1 MLPENPS
8 SSAAP
13 ENLLKRLAE
22 PLNPGDM
29 GVLMAGAGVGKTACL
44 TLIALDHLFHGAQV
58 IHVCIDGTPE
68 KIKVW
73 YHELLK
79 NIAAA
84 AAPGEDPARLLRRIE
99 PLRFI
104 LTYLHQTFSIEKLDQ
119 SLMNLREQV
128 KFSPAMMVLDGLDFD
143 RASRSTIESL
153 RTFAQKQG
161 VSVWMSARTHRHISV
176 VNERGVPYPCH
187 ENDDLF
193 HSILLLEPFS
203 DAIRVKVLKRDGA
216 YTAVCPDVF
225 LDPETYLL
233 RGV

>member
-1 MLPENPS
+1 MLPENPTS
-8 SSAAP
+8 PAAP

-22 PLNPGDM
+22 PLRPGDM

-44 TLIALDHLFHGAQV
+44 TLIALDHLFRGAQA

-84 AAPGEDPARLLRRIE
+84 APGEDPSRLLRRIE

-104 LTYLHQTFSIEKLDQ
+104 LTYLHQTFSIEKLDR
-119 SLMNLREQV
+119 SLLNLREQA

-153 RTFAQKQG
+153 RAFAQRQG

-176 VNERGVPYPCH
+176 ANERGIPYPCH
-187 ENDDLF
+187 ESDDLF
-193 HSILLLEPFS
+193 QSILLLEPLP
-203 DAIRVKVLKRDGA
+203 DAIRMKVLKRDGA
-216 YTAVCPDVF
+216 YTPACPEVF

-233 RGV
+233 RGI